1 MPSSPLLSVAAQAQ
15 SPQDSQPPPALPL
28 TPLPAPTASA
38 APIYFLPP
46 EYNDFPKRM
55 STTSSSPSPPPPPS
69 YKTVFPSYVATD
81 YDPDATILKRE
92 SWAGA
97 NVSYVGAQLTTE
109 ELFTILNHLARN
121 TSVRTLYL
129 GGNNSALTDYA
140 MPHLVRALK
149 QNSTL
154 VSLRI
159 DRCSLGDAAGGML
172 GVILRENHTLQ
183 ILNVRDNALGPAGMQ
198 HFADALAPTE
208 AEATTTTTT
217 MAKRCKLK
225 ELDFSVNAIGDAGA
239 QHLAMALLD
248 GRLPLLETLH
258 LNFDAIGDPGALAL
272 AQVVERS
279 CDAKEKR
286 ERRDGDGHRPPP
298 RLRVL
303 YLNENFIGIAGAQR
317 LAAAATRNPQFS
329 RVSLL
334 LNANLTRVRSRSDA
348 ALRVKGALSSLFT
361 TATAAAANRKI
372 ITH

>member
-1 MPSSPLLSVAAQAQ
+1 MPSSPLSAAAAQAQ
-15 SPQDSQPPPALPL
+15 QHSARPLTPPPPA
-28 TPLPAPTASA
+28 TTTAGTV
-38 APIYFLPP
+38 PIYLLPP
-46 EYNDFPKRM
+46 EYFLSYASDK
-55 STTSSSPSPPPPPS
+55 STTAITSAPKLPPPPPS
-69 YKTVFPSYVATD
+69 YKTVFPSYVAAD

-92 SWAGA
+92 SWAGP

-109 ELFTILNHLARN
+109 ELFTILNHLAQNKSARN
-121 TSVRTLYL
+121 LYL

-172 GVILRENHTLQ
+172 GMILRENKTLQ
-183 ILNVRDNALGPAGMQ
+183 ILNVRDNALGATGMQ
-198 HFADALAPTE
+198 RFADALAPAAAE
-208 AEATTTTTT
+208 EATTTPPTTT
-217 MAKRCKLK
+217 TAATSCKLK
-225 ELDFSVNAIGDAGA
+225 ELDLSANAIGDDGA

-258 LNFDAIGDPGALAL
+258 LNFDGIGNPGALAL
-272 AQVVERS
+272 AQVVECSR
-279 CDAKEKR
+279 D
-286 ERRDGDGHRPPP
+286 DGDGQPRPPSP

-303 YLNENFIGIAGAQR
+303 YLNENVIGIAGAQR
-317 LAAAATRNPQFS
+317 LAAAAARNPHFR

-334 LNANLTRVRSRSDA
+334 LNANLTRVRTRSDA
-348 ALRVKGALSSLFT
+348 ALRVKGALSSLFGA
-361 TATAAAANRKI
+361 ATAAAANRKI